1 MAEPGL
7 ALCSM
12 ATSPS
17 ASAAGS
23 FALSVQTFERGR
35 HLFLGADAEGAAAV
49 RAAWTLPLAQLH
61 VVDVPAQFHNRD
73 RERLTR
79 YGKWTE
85 FQMLK
90 ADVLRRALSAGQMS
104 IAPCE
109 AAAGADDVR
118 GSSGQFGR
126 TPAHCAPPSRI
137 RRRAP
142 TWASPRST
150 STSRSTASRAGSPR
164 R

>member
-49 RAAWTLPLAQLH
+49 RPLHRSYNGTCDPFIFHALGQNTKQQLLGKARATLAAATSMQPPPPPPMLALPAGLNTAQAAGTH
-61 VVDVPAQFHNRD
+61 
-73 RERLTR
+73 
-79 YGKWTE
+79 G
-85 FQMLK
+85 
-90 ADVLRRALSAGQMS
+90 RAL
-104 IAPCE
+104 
-109 AAAGADDVR
+109 VL
-118 GSSGQFGR
+118 
-126 TPAHCAPPSRI
+126 
-137 RRRAP
+137 
-142 TWASPRST
+142 
-150 STSRSTASRAGSPR
+150 
-164 R
+164 

>member
-49 RAAWTLPLAQLH
+49 RAAWALPLAQLH

-73 RERLTR
+73 RERLAR

-90 ADVLRRALSAGQMS
+90 ADLLRRALSAGHAS
-104 IAPCE
+104 ALYLDCDVLLLAPLLG
-109 AAAGADDVR
+109 AGLHRVGA
-118 GSSGQFGR
+118 
-126 TPAHCAPPSRI
+126 
-137 RRRAP
+137 RRRR
-142 TWASPRST
+142 TR
-150 STSRSTASRAGSPR
+150 RPR

>member
-7 ALCSM
+7 ALCSL

-17 ASAAGS
+17 ASSAGS

-35 HLFLGADAEGAAAV
+35 HLFLGADAEGAEAV
-49 RAAWTLPLAQLH
+49 RTAWTQPLSLLH

-85 FQMLK
+85 YQMLK
-90 ADVLRRALSAGQMS
+90 ADVLRRALSAGHAS
-104 IAPCE
+104 ALFLDCDVLLLPPDRGVCE
-109 AAAGADDVR
+109 RTVHCC
-118 GSSGQFGR
+118 SGRRCRGR
-126 TPAHCAPPSRI
+126 TNQ
-137 RRRAP
+137 
-142 TWASPRST
+142 ASIIT
-150 STSRSTASRAGSPR
+150 HTT
-164 R
+164 

>member
-12 ATSPS
+12 ATSQS

-49 RAAWTLPLAQLH
+49 HAAWTLPLAQLH

-73 RERLTR
+73 RERSCS
-79 YGKWTE
+79 
-85 FQMLK
+85 
-90 ADVLRRALSAGQMS
+90 ARRA
-104 IAPCE
+104 
-109 AAAGADDVR
+109 R
-118 GSSGQFGR
+118 R
-126 TPAHCAPPSRI
+126 SRRSRRCS
-137 RRRAP
+137 RRR
-142 TWASPRST
+142 
-150 STSRSTASRAGSPR
+150 R
-164 R
+164 RRCSHCLQA